1 MTRLVLLG
9 SLAAAFVL
17 ATSAVARA
25 DDACWQLVFA
35 AIEHD
40 AAAPHAAYISYSE
53 LVNIQEDGRRYERAS
68 ANITYRDD
76 GTASIDDDRWAR
88 PFMSNFLEPGPPVLG
103 PYGKRR
109 DDWLAVASQR
119 FALPLIAD
127 VHNQAQRACVDRGDE
142 VVDGQTVADIALIDA
157 PTDRP
162 ALKEIWIDRRSLD
175 IARVRLSEYL
185 TIAAVDWSL
194 EHVLTDFSVEME
206 HVNGYSVVHRV
217 YWTYDMKVYDQW
229 STLDAEYDFD
239 NYAFE
244 NAPPPGSLFAST
256 H

>member
-1 MTRLVLLG
+1 MTRLLLFVSLTAVLVL
-9 SLAAAFVL
+9 STSTAAR
-17 ATSAVARA
+17 SS
-25 DDACWQLVFA
+25 DACWQLVFA
-35 AIEHD
+35 AIERD
-40 AAAPHAAYISYSE
+40 AAAPHAAYVSYSE
-53 LVNIQEDGRRYERAS
+53 LVNIQEDRRRYERAT

-76 GTASIDDDRWAR
+76 GIASIDDDRWAR

-109 DDWLAVASQR
+109 ADWLAVASQK

-127 VHNQAQRACVDRGDE
+127 VQNEARRVCVDRGDQ
-142 VVDGQTVADIALIDA
+142 VIDGETVADIALLDA

-175 IARVRLSEYL
+175 IAQVVLSEYL

-206 HVNGYSVVHRV
+206 HVDGYAVVHRV
-217 YWTYDMKVYDQW
+217 YWTYSMKVYDQW
-229 STLDAEYDFD
+229 STLDAEYDFE
-239 NYAFE
+239 NYGFE
-244 NAPPPGSLFAST
+244 NTPPPGTLFSAR
-256 H
+256 

>member
-1 MTRLVLLG
+1 MTRLLLFV
-9 SLAAAFVL
+9 SLTAAFIL
-17 ATSAVARA
+17 ATGAAARA
-25 DDACWQLVFA
+25 DDACWQLVYA
-35 AIEHD
+35 AIERD

-53 LVNIQEDGRRYERAS
+53 LVNIQEDRRRYERAT

-88 PFMSNFLEPGPPVLG
+88 PFVSNFLEPGPPVLG

-109 DDWLAVASQR
+109 EDWLAVASQR

-127 VHNQAQRACVDRGDE
+127 VHDNAQRICVDRGD
-142 VVDGQTVADIALIDA
+142 VLVDGETVADIALLDA

-175 IARVRLSEYL
+175 IAQVVLSEYL

-194 EHVLTDFSVEME
+194 EHVLTNFSVEME
-206 HVNGYSVVHRV
+206 HVDGYAVVHRV
-217 YWTYDMKVYDQW
+217 NWTYSMKVYDQW

-239 NYAFE
+239 NYAFD
-244 NAPPPGSLFAST
+244 NAPPPGTLFSSR
-256 H
+256 